1 MIKVTLPDVPF
12 DLPPRPR
19 EITAAAPSH
28 TGGDVDVSLVEIDET
43 SDPVAEVTDGEGVRW
58 DKGED

>member
-1 MIKVTLPDVPF
+1 MRVSLPAVPF

-28 TGGDVDVSLVEIDET
+28 SGGDVDASPVEIDET
-43 SDPVAEVTDGEGVRW
+43 TDPVVEVTDGEGVRW
-58 DKGED
+58 DKGDD